1 MLEIPSCI
9 SVSATWECMGTTHD
23 IFYVSQP
30 VCNQQ
35 LKNML
40 GGDYI
45 FPTLLIIY
53 HWPTVVFQGLADILL
68 QRHPRTWTS
77 KTSWGVYTRIC
88 LYSRG
93 RAIGG
98 SLGYANTSKFSFVAF
113 IGRDPAYLEGSQ
125 PYAHWGYHSYRDM
138 DIRILFLRPRN

>member
-1 MLEIPSCI
+1 
-9 SVSATWECMGTTHD
+9 
-23 IFYVSQP
+23 
-30 VCNQQ
+30 
-35 LKNML
+35 ML

-88 LYSRG
+88 LLLPRKSYWGAKIS
-93 RAIGG
+93 
-98 SLGYANTSKFSFVAF
+98 GYANTSSPFVAF

-125 PYAHWGYHSYRDM
+125 PYAHWGYH
-138 DIRILFLRPRN
+138 